1 MFLRGGKSTEKEV
14 GLCFLFLLL
23 SISIYQLYCSSAIG
37 GAEML
42 SLNPDATHL
51 AACCSVN
58 YSMNVYNA
66 AFDTFIN

>member
-1 MFLRGGKSTEKEV
+1 MFLRGGESTEKEV

-23 SISIYQLYCSSAIG
+23 SISICQLYCSSVIG

-42 SLNPDATHL
+42 SLNPDVTHL
-51 AACCSVN
+51 ATCCNVN
-58 YSMNVYNA
+58 YSMNVCNA